1 MRYTLQN
8 CKCMKKVIM
17 AANTQT
23 ERRKYSDEA
32 LYNFE
37 ILLMSLIVLS
47 FKRQKAARQLQC
59 REKPFY

>member
-1 MRYTLQN
+1 
-8 CKCMKKVIM
+8 MKKVIM

-47 FKRQKAARQLQC
+47 FKRQKAARQPQC